1 MVRMHPRPFVIAVS
15 GAALFA
21 LCTVASSFAI
31 RWAIDEVV
39 LPRFEEGS
47 VATSAVV
54 TAVVLIISIGV
65 VRAIGVVVRRSYAG
79 ITQWRV
85 AQTFTD
91 GVVDRLIDQPTTW
104 HQRYADGDL
113 VARAGVDVEA
123 TVAVLAPIPFA
134 TSTVLMVL
142 VSTAWLLL
150 TDPWIGL
157 VAVVLFP
164 VLIVTNIVYQ
174 HRVEAHFDAAQDR
187 LGRFSA
193 GVLESFDAVQLV
205 KAYGAEERET
215 QRLASLAGGVR
226 DERVVAVR
234 IRSWFEALL
243 ELLPGWGNVA
253 IVVIGT
259 YRVDAGALTVGQL
272 ASAIFLFSLLV
283 FPLRLIGYALS
294 ELPRSMAGWIRLR
307 EVLDAPIEPDPRGA
321 IGATEPGTGL
331 RLDQVSFTFEGES
344 VPTLDHVSLQVP
356 DGSVLAVVGA
366 TGAGKTTLVEVL
378 IGLIAPTAGSV
389 AHRPGRTAVVLQ
401 EPFLFAGSVR
411 DNLTLGAAIDDAAL
425 WEALRLAA
433 GAGFVRRLP
442 QGLDTIVGE
451 RGPTLLVLDDTTS
464 ALDPSTEAEVLAN
477 LRHEL
482 VDTTVLVIAS
492 RPSTIALADVVAFLA
507 GGRLVALGPHR
518 VLLEREP
525 AYRELVEAFESDR
538 APEQGVVEGASS

>member
-1 MVRMHPRPFVIAVS
+1 MASSTRRPGRAREGLRLIASMVRMHPRPFVIAVS

-294 ELPRSMAGWIRLR
+294 
-307 EVLDAPIEPDPRGA
+307 
-321 IGATEPGTGL
+321 
-331 RLDQVSFTFEGES
+331 
-344 VPTLDHVSLQVP
+344 
-356 DGSVLAVVGA
+356 
-366 TGAGKTTLVEVL
+366 
-378 IGLIAPTAGSV
+378 
-389 AHRPGRTAVVLQ
+389 
-401 EPFLFAGSVR
+401 
-411 DNLTLGAAIDDAAL
+411 
-425 WEALRLAA
+425 
-433 GAGFVRRLP
+433 
-442 QGLDTIVGE
+442 
-451 RGPTLLVLDDTTS
+451 
-464 ALDPSTEAEVLAN
+464 
-477 LRHEL
+477 
-482 VDTTVLVIAS
+482 
-492 RPSTIALADVVAFLA
+492 
-507 GGRLVALGPHR
+507 
-518 VLLEREP
+518 
-525 AYRELVEAFESDR
+525 
-538 APEQGVVEGASS
+538 

>member
-1 MVRMHPRPFVIAVS
+1 
-15 GAALFA
+15 
-21 LCTVASSFAI
+21 
-31 RWAIDEVV
+31 
-39 LPRFEEGS
+39 
-47 VATSAVV
+47 
-54 TAVVLIISIGV
+54 
-65 VRAIGVVVRRSYAG
+65 
-79 ITQWRV
+79 
-85 AQTFTD
+85 
-91 GVVDRLIDQPTTW
+91 
-104 HQRYADGDL
+104 

-451 RGPTLLVLDDTTS
+451 RGVSLSGGQRQRIALARALVRRPTLLVLDDTTS